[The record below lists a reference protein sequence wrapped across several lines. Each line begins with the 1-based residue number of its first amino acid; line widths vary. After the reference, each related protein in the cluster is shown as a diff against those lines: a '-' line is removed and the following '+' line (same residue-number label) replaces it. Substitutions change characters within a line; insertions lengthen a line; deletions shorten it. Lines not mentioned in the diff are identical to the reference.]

1 MNKRNLQIVERLTTS
16 TSAKTNEEDSDGK
29 VKILNWSD
37 TDYELYIEDCTQI
50 NSLFIRT
57 HDAYYEGDSGM

>member
-1 MNKRNLQIVERLTTS
+1 MNKRNLQIVERLTTT

-37 TDYELYIEDCTQI
+37 TDYELYIEDCT
-50 NSLFIRT
+50 
-57 HDAYYEGDSGM
+57 